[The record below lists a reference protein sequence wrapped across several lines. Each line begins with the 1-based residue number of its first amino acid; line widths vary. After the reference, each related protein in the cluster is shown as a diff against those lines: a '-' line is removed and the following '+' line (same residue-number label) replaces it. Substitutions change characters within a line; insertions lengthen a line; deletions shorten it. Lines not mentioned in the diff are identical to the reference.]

1 MSFKRFDAE
10 DLVVSAEAITAPLW
24 TGEVLTL
31 TQFFTSSTQVEISST
46 GDFFIQVY
54 QTQSTLSNADVQ
66 FSVAYCDKLG
76 SGSNPYNAGILG
88 STPSRTNY
96 GQYRSLVLGDEDSD
110 FVFGDYTAE
119 YFYALNID
127 RNRYKERLLPG
138 TLSLKV
144 GSLTLTDDSNMVNTI
159 SYNDAG
165 RAYQLISGSLG
176 TSYAGTGYTTNSGS
190 YGVFLPDIG
199 VILLN
204 GRALDQNNAEGV
216 NLGTDRASTVTD
228 NYKNAERLLDKIIT
242 GGSFRLN
249 SEETISSQFVF
260 VRARNGEFNY
270 SVNPSNITGSGDLR
284 HTIMVNSP
292 ESYITTVG
300 LYNDNN
306 DLLAVGKLSTPLK
319 KNFTKEALIRIKLD
333 F

>member
-10 DLVVSAEAITAPLW
+10 DLVVSAEAITSPLW

-31 TQFFTSSTQVEISST
+31 NQFFTSSTQVQISST
-46 GDFFIQVY
+46 GDYFIQVY
-54 QTQSTLSNADVQ
+54 QTQSSLSTSEVQ
-66 FSVAYCDKLG
+66 FSIAYCDKLG
-76 SGSNPYNAGILG
+76 SGSNPYNAGIVEN
-88 STPSRTNY
+88 TPSRTNY
-96 GQYRSLVLGDEDSD
+96 GQYRSLILGDEDSN
-110 FVFGDYTAE
+110 FLFGEYEAD

-138 TLSLKV
+138 TLNLKI
-144 GSLTLTDDSNMVNTI
+144 GDLTLTDDSNMVNTVT
-159 SYNDAG
+159 YNDAG
-165 RAYQLISGSLG
+165 RVYQVISGSLG
-176 TSYAGTGYTTNSGS
+176 TAYSGTGYTTSSGS
-190 YGVFLPDIG
+190 YGMFLPDIG

-204 GRALDQNNAEGV
+204 GKALDQSNTEGV
-216 NLGTDRASTVTD
+216 NLNTSRANTVAN
-228 NYKNAERLLDKIIT
+228 NYINPERLLTKIVS
-242 GGSFRLN
+242 GSSFRLN

-284 HTIMVNSP
+284 HTVMVNSP
-292 ESYITTVG
+292 ETYVTTVG

-306 DLLAVGKLSTPLK
+306 DLLAVAKLSTPLK